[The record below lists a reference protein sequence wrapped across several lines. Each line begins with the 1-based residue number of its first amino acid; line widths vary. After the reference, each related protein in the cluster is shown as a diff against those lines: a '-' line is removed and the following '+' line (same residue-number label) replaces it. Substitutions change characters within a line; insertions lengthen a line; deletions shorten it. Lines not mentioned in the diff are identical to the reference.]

1 MRKRIIAWILLFTM
15 ILSCFCLTGCK
26 KKDKENSVKIY
37 YMDALGNGL
46 VTEEHVLKNT
56 SKEKQAREIMTLL
69 AATPESSDYRRT
81 IPEGVEVLD
90 IVFDKTSVTI
100 NFDRNYGDFT
110 GYTEVLIRAAVV
122 KSLLQV
128 EGVESVTFYVADKPL
143 QDSKGALVGSMSGES
158 FIDDYGEETDSL
170 IPTTL
175 TLYFASAN
183 GQSLVK
189 KNIDVYYNSNIAKE
203 RLVLENLIK
212 GVEDEDA
219 KPPIPVGTKLLNV
232 TVTDGVCYVNFDSTF
247 LNVDAGISADVV
259 IYSIVNSLTELDN
272 INKVQLLVNGA
283 SSVTGNN
290 SMIKLGKS
298 YERDTTKVME
308 AVEREILNEENA
320 K

>member
-1 MRKRIIAWILLFTM
+1 MKKRIVTWIVLLTLA
-15 ILSCFCLTGCK
+15 LSCLVGCK
-26 KKDKENSVKIY
+26 QKGEENSVKIY

-46 VTEEHVLKNT
+46 VTEEHVLRTK
-56 SKEKQAREIMTLL
+56 SREKQAQEIMTLL
-69 AATPESSDYRRT
+69 SSTPETSDYRRT
-81 IPEGVEVLD
+81 IPESVEILD

-100 NFDRNYGDFT
+100 NFDRNYEDFT

-122 KSLLQV
+122 KSLLQID
-128 EGVESVTFYVADKPL
+128 GVESVTFYVADKPL
-143 QDSKGALVGSMSGES
+143 LDSKGTLVGSMSGES
-158 FIDDYGEETDSL
+158 FIEDYGEETDSL
-170 IPTTL
+170 MKTTL

-189 KNIDVYYNSNIAKE
+189 KNVDVYYNNNIAKE

-212 GVEDEDA
+212 GVDDEDA
-219 KPPIPVGTKLLNV
+219 KSPIPAGTKLLNV

-247 LNVDAGISADVV
+247 LNVDSEISGEVV
-259 IYSIVNSLTELDN
+259 VYSIVNSLTELDN

-283 SSVTGNN
+283 STVTGNTGT
-290 SMIKLGKS
+290 IKLGKS

-308 AVEREILNEENA
+308 AVERDILIEEDA